1 MIDVVQYSW
10 FSPSHTISST
20 YPLLLLM
27 WCGTFVL
34 YCIYIHCLFVTLY
47 CYVFLTTGI
56 LEKEQEQSVVQGSID
71 FVKTV
76 VNDSRYKTLLE
87 KAAQTLRIRPHK

>member
-10 FSPSHTISST
+10 FSPSEYLPHIRYCS
-20 YPLLLLM
+20 L
-27 WCGTFVL
+27 CGVVLL
-34 YCIYIHCLFVTLY
+34 YCIYIHYLFVTLY
-47 CYVFLTTGI
+47 YYVFLTAGI

-71 FVKTV
+71 FGKTV